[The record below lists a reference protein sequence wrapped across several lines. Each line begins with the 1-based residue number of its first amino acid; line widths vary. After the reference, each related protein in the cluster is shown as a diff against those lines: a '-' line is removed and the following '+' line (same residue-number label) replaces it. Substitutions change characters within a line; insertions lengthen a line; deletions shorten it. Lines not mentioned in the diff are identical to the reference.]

1 MKPILN
7 FLKTITPPQM
17 VREALALYGTTEF
30 SGTKSNPIITNWAK
44 ETLIK
49 ADDWYN
55 TDSIPWCSLAMA
67 IVAQRAKKNI
77 SMIDLRALSW
87 INFGKEI
94 EKDKGCLGDIAVFK
108 RTGGGH
114 VGLIIG
120 YTKDKKFLYILGG
133 NQSDKFNIAKIPI
146 TRLHAVRRPIYNVQ
160 PESVEQY
167 LFDDMGKV
175 STNEQ

>member
-7 FLKTITPPQM
+7 FLKTITPPRM
-17 VREALALYGTTEF
+17 IREALALYGVAEF
-30 SGTKSNPIITNWAK
+30 AGTKSNPIITNWAK

-49 ADDWYN
+49 ADNWYN

-67 IVAQRAKKNI
+67 VVAQRAKKDI

-87 INFGKEI
+87 VGFGKPVD
-94 EKDKGCLGDIAVFK
+94 KDKGCLGDVAVFK

-114 VGLIIG
+114 VGQIIG
-120 YTKDKKFLYILGG
+120 FTKDKKFVYILGG
-133 NQSDKFNIAKIPI
+133 NQGDKFNIAKLPLS
-146 TRLHAVRRPIYNVQ
+146 RLHAVRRPEYTVQ
-160 PESVEQY
+160 PDSVKQY
-167 LFDDMGKV
+167 FFDNMGGV